1 MMTSWH
7 DVAPLPRNRLTKL
20 NLLTASSG
28 LIAPKA
34 HISYPG
40 VNRGLKPEAAQ
51 SVRRVLRSTFRRG
64 RLSLLVL
71 PVATGKAEFHAVS
84 SFRLTI
90 RVQ

>member
-1 MMTSWH
+1 MTRRGT
-7 DVAPLPRNRLTKL
+7 VATQQINKTQSFDGIIGSHRAKGTYL
-20 NLLTASSG
+20 
-28 LIAPKA
+28 
-34 HISYPG
+34 YPG
-40 VNRGLKPEAAQ
+40 INRGLKPEAAQ

-71 PVATGKAEFHAVS
+71 PLATGKAEFHAVS